1 METAT
6 GWTPVNVHFTKRV
19 DTDAKPPPCFLGKPW
34 SNKAFHLSSHSTG
47 KRKARGARGFYQA
60 HVTSEDWSFC
70 GVSGWTN
77 HFSFLGLDYP
87 VSPCSGPNQPILKEK
102 RNSSS
107 VSLHFAD
114 GTGCRGAG
122 ICAWWHRLCHIGR
135 CHTQEAR
142 PGDTV
147 LILPPRRNMK
157 KLALHVPDRMQNEQ
171 FIICKAFLPNTFR
184 PMTSSLYIY
193 LPVRANLPATAAA

>member
-60 HVTSEDWSFC
+60 HVTSEDW
-70 GVSGWTN
+70 
-77 HFSFLGLDYP
+77 
-87 VSPCSGPNQPILKEK
+87 
-102 RNSSS
+102 SS